1 MSLVKKEINRV
12 GPLIQYGQC
21 LYKKVEIWTHLCTQ
35 GTLCEVEGRDLQVKG
50 RQRLLLSAVEQLGEA
65 GDRFSLPAL

>member
-12 GPLIQYGQC
+12 GPLIQYGQY
-21 LYKKVEIWTHLCTQ
+21 LYKKVEIWTHPCTQ
-35 GTLCEVEGRDLQVKG
+35 GTPCEVEGRDLQVKG
-50 RQRLLLSAVEQLGEA
+50 RQRLPSAVEQLGEA